1 MNYHYTKKDVDNILK
16 NGLKVMST
24 FCCGGGSSFG
34 YKLAGYDV
42 IAANDIDPQMKAV
55 YLANHNPKHFFLCP
69 IKDLLTMDL
78 PDELYN
84 LDILDG
90 SPPCSLFSRA
100 STKRENFWGKEKAFR
115 EGQAVQVLDEL
126 FFDFIALADKLKPK
140 IVIAE
145 NVEGII
151 ESNARKYVIRINKEL
166 QKIGYKVDC
175 YSRNSKKMG
184 IPQSRQRVFFVA
196 YRVELNFP
204 KPNLEFDF
212 PQITLG
218 EVERLGY
225 PKTGRVATETMAK
238 WWRRT
243 KVGEIGRAHV

>member
-204 KPNLEFDF
+204 KPNLE
-212 PQITLG
+212 
-218 EVERLGY
+218 
-225 PKTGRVATETMAK
+225 
-238 WWRRT
+238 
-243 KVGEIGRAHV
+243 